1 MERGHGPAVYGY
13 GYGWF
18 RRCLD
23 AAAEGEKDRQK
34 RRRLERAGRFVDL
47 RMAMHAKPEAAQ
59 SHLREMTG
67 KAPDGIKYLGYQ
79 DQGRD

>member
-23 AAAEGEKDRQK
+23 AANEEEIIRGKVRK
-34 RRRLERAGRFVDL
+34 NERAARFVDM
-47 RMAMHAKPEAAQ
+47 RIAAHAKTEDAQ
-59 SHLREMTG
+59 SHLRSLTG
-67 KAPDGIKYLGYQ
+67 KDHDGVKYLGYH

>member
-23 AAAEGEKDRQK
+23 AANADETMRRKE
-34 RRRLERAGRFVDL
+34 RRLERAARFVDL
-47 RMAMHAKPEAAQ
+47 RVAVHADKDGSRQ
-59 SHLREMTG
+59 HL
-67 KAPDGIKYLGYQ
+67 Q
-79 DQGRD
+79 DITRKDES